1 MSKYVGRRVKPGST
15 LDTKTTSW
23 RARKPVFKQEACTGC
38 ETCRLAC
45 PEGCV
50 FKVDKKKY
58 DVNLDYCKGCGIC
71 AEECPV
77 KDILMQLETGCEEP
91 EPDGEESKAASEP
104 ASKTSAPREP
114 AKRGGKT

>member
-1 MSKYVGRRVKPGST
+1 MSKYVGRRTKPGST
-15 LDTKTTSW
+15 LDTKTTAW
-23 RARKPVFKQEACTGC
+23 RARKPIFKQEECTGC
-38 ETCRLAC
+38 ETCRLSC

-91 EPDGEESKAASEP
+91 EEDEQEAASEKETK
-104 ASKTSAPREP
+104 ATSKKEAAP
-114 AKRGGKT
+114 KKGGKA

>member
-15 LDTKTTSW
+15 LDTKTTAW
-23 RARKPVFKQEACTGC
+23 RAKKPVFKQEACTGC
-38 ETCRLAC
+38 ETCRLSC

-91 EPDGEESKAASEP
+91 EEDREEAKEGEAVKAAP
-104 ASKTSAPREP
+104 KQ
-114 AKRGGKT
+114 KGGKA